1 MTSEEIQALEEDW
14 SDLQEDLAENFGQKP
29 DLQAL
34 LFLIG
39 IQELGQIRRK
49 FSKEQKQDLMHIAIC
64 HLMSLEGY
72 FEFSHRD
79 DDGWPHYTAL
89 KPAPEL
95 TQGVEK
101 QGFLLK
107 RLAVKYFDE
116 RGED

>member
-14 SDLQEDLAENFGQKP
+14 SELQEELAEIFGQKP

-39 IQELGQIRRK
+39 IQELGHIRRK
-49 FSKEQKQDLMHIAIC
+49 FSKEQKQDLMHIAVC

-79 DDGWPHYTAL
+79 EDGWPHYIAL

-95 TQGVEK
+95 KEGAEK
-101 QGFLLK
+101 QELLLK
-107 RLAVKYFDE
+107 RLALEYFD
-116 RGED
+116 